1 MDNANKRWRVLI
13 TDKEYAAASRDVAT
27 RFSQIDLVCA
37 DESSSAQALATGE
50 VDALLTI
57 TARVDRSL
65 LDALPNLKAVLKMGR
80 NYANVDAAAVR
91 ERALPFGS
99 VVRKGPN
106 CVAEL
111 ALTLIMALS
120 KDLLIS
126 HESVVTGA
134 YRLRGLE
141 PAPSSQTKI
150 AFHWM
155 HNARVHEVQGKT
167 LGLVGMGEISAELAR
182 RATVMGMRTLYYK
195 RTPMSAEL
203 ESIFSAEYRELPAL
217 LSESDYVCLA
227 VPHTPET
234 EKMIGKA
241 ELALIKPTAY
251 LVNICRGGVVDQDA
265 LIETLEQRKIAGA
278 GLDVFDLEP
287 LQEDSPLCHL
297 DNVILTPH
305 IGGGTGSTRQNELTD
320 GLEELI
326 RILSGQPLS
335 VNLSAGR

>member
-1 MDNANKRWRVLI
+1 MDTSNKRRQVLI
-13 TDKEYAAASRDVAT
+13 TDKEYAAASRDVALH
-27 RFSQIDLVCA
+27 FDQFELVCA
-37 DESSSAQALATGE
+37 DESHSAQSLATGD
-50 VDALLTI
+50 VDAILTI
-57 TARVDRSL
+57 TAPVDRSL
-65 LDALPNLKAVLKMGR
+65 LDALPNLKAVVKMGR

-91 ERALPFGS
+91 ERALLFAS

-111 ALTLIMALS
+111 ALTLILALS

-155 HNARVHEVQGKT
+155 HDMRVHEVQGKT

-182 RATVMGMRTLYYK
+182 RANVMGMRTIYNK

-203 ESIFSAEYRELPAL
+203 EGIFAAEYRELPSL
-217 LSESDYVCLA
+217 LSESDYVVLA

-234 EKMIGKA
+234 EKMIGA
-241 ELALIKPTAY
+241 DQLALMKPTAY
-251 LVNICRGGVVDQDA
+251 LVNICRGGVVDEDA

-278 GLDVFDLEP
+278 GLDVFVLEP
-287 LQEDSPLCHL
+287 LQEDSPLCDL

-305 IGGGTGSTRQNELTD
+305 IGGGTGTTRQNELTE
-320 GLEELI
+320 GLDELI
-326 RILSGQPLS
+326 RILLGQQPG
-335 VNLSAGR
+335 VNLNAAR

>member
-1 MDNANKRWRVLI
+1 MNTANQRWQVLI
-13 TDKEYAAASRDVAT
+13 TDKEYAVAARDVAS
-27 RFSQIDLVCA
+27 RFDRVELVCA
-37 DESSSAQALATGE
+37 DESQSAQDLATGN

-80 NYANVDAAAVR
+80 NYANVDAEAVR
-91 ERALPFGS
+91 ERGLPFGS

-111 ALTLIMALS
+111 ALTLIMSLS

-141 PAPSSQTKI
+141 PAASSQTKI

-155 HNARVHEVQGKT
+155 HNARVHEVEGKT

-182 RATVMGMRTLYYK
+182 RANVMGMCTVYHK
-195 RTPMSAEL
+195 RTRMSAEL
-203 ESIFSAEYRELPAL
+203 EGIFAAEYRELPAL
-217 LSESDYVCLA
+217 LSESDYVCLG

-241 ELALIKPTAY
+241 ELAMMKPTAY
-251 LVNICRGGVVDQDA
+251 LVNICRGGVLDEDA
-265 LIETLEQRKIAGA
+265 LIETLQQRKIAGA
-278 GLDVFDLEP
+278 GLDVFALEP
-287 LQEDSPLCHL
+287 LPDDSPLCAL

-305 IGGGTGSTRQNELTD
+305 IGGGTGTTRQNELTE
-320 GLEELI
+320 GLDELI
-326 RILSGQPLS
+326 RILSGQQPR
-335 VNLSAGR
+335 VNLNGVK

>member
-1 MDNANKRWRVLI
+1 MDNASERFKVLV
-13 TDKEYAAASRDVAT
+13 TDKEYAAAAKDVAPK
-27 RFSQIDLVCA
+27 FANVDLVCA
-37 DESSSAQALATGE
+37 DDSHNAQALATSE

-57 TARVDRSL
+57 TAAVDRML
-65 LDALPNLKAVLKMGR
+65 LDALPNLKAVVKLGR
-80 NYANVDAAAVR
+80 NFANVDAEAVR
-91 ERALPFGS
+91 SRKLPFAS

-155 HNARVHEVQGKT
+155 HNMRVHEVEGKT

-182 RATVMGMRTLYYK
+182 RTSVMGMRNIYFK
-195 RTPMSAEL
+195 RQAMSAEL
-203 ESIFSAEYRELPAL
+203 ERIFHAEYRDLPAL

-234 EKMIGKA
+234 EKMIGKQ
-241 ELALIKPTAY
+241 ELALMKPTSY
-251 LVNICRGGVVDQDA
+251 LVNICRGGVVDEDA
-265 LIETLEQRKIAGA
+265 LIEALEQRKIAGA
-278 GLDVFDLEP
+278 GLDVFTLEP
-287 LQEDSPLCHL
+287 LQEASPLCDL

-305 IGGGTGSTRQNELTD
+305 IGGGTGSTRQNELTE
-320 GLEELI
+320 GLEELT
-326 RILSGQPLS
+326 RILSGHAPRI
-335 VNLSAGR
+335 NLN

>member
-1 MDNANKRWRVLI
+1 MDTATKRRKVLI
-13 TDKEYAAASRDVAT
+13 TDKEYAAATRDVAP
-27 RFSQIDLVCA
+27 RFEQLELVCA
-37 DESSSAQALATGE
+37 DESHSAQALAGGD

-57 TARVDRSL
+57 TATVDRAL
-65 LDALPNLKAVLKMGR
+65 LEALPNLKAVLKMGR
-80 NYANVDAAAVR
+80 NYANVEAAAVR
-91 ERALPFGS
+91 ERAVAFAS

-141 PAPSSQTKI
+141 PAVSSQTKI

-155 HNARVHEVQGKT
+155 HNTRVHEVQGKI

-182 RATVMGMRTLYYK
+182 RAHVMGMRTLYYK
-195 RTPMSAEL
+195 RKPMSAEL
-203 ESIFSAEYRELPAL
+203 EELFAAEYRDLPAL

-227 VPHTPET
+227 VPHTAET

-241 ELALIKPTAY
+241 ELALMKPTSY
-251 LVNICRGGVVDQDA
+251 LVNICRGGVVDEDA

-278 GLDVFDLEP
+278 GLDVFRLEP
-287 LQEDSPLCHL
+287 LPDDSPLCEL
-297 DNVILTPH
+297 DNVILAPH
-305 IGGGTGSTRQNELTD
+305 IGGGTGTTRQNELTE

-326 RILSGQPLS
+326 RILSGQEPR
-335 VNLSAGR
+335 VNLNAAR